1 MGSDDRGR
9 GPRTMR
15 GLRVLALL
23 LLLPIATTLALPAAG
38 MAKVPRTGG
47 ASPAGG
53 VDSLWVG
60 DRPGTSV
67 SGATFAVCPG
77 PTSQASIDTC
87 FATWTFFSELQNR
100 QAWAT
105 DGTDVYAT
113 GSIGGGYFAVERCP
127 VAGLGTG
134 CARAIRLSAESDA
147 IAAYAGTYW
156 YGQNDGSIY
165 RCDSTDTC
173 VLLDDAVDRPVK
185 SLFYANGVL
194 YAGLGGTSKQQ
205 GILWKCDPDT
215 ANQCTNLDT
224 YGNTFATSFSAG
236 GGYLWALLSNG
247 ILWRCDP
254 VTVNDC
260 ADWGTPGSGQVTS
273 DGAGTNYVASWQG
286 ILACPQVAT
295 GTCTTTAITSG
306 ANSVAAWNGSFFAA
320 MGKYPPSIYTGGT
333 PYAYDGTH
341 WAYANLLYLPAGG
354 PVGVGGVRVAIGA
367 GTVNRFLRA
376 RCAEADATP
385 RATVRIRGPHR
396 THRTFHLQVCR
407 LLDGT
412 TIRKR
417 VDLLDP
423 GEYRVVVRAG
433 AHKGAATFT
442 VEPDTTVK
450 VPVTMKRVIG

>member
-53 VDSLWVG
+53 VDTLWVG

-67 SGATFAVCPG
+67 SGATFSVCAG

-156 YGQNDGSIY
+156 YGQNAGRIY

-224 YGNTFATSFSAG
+224 YGNTFASSFSAG
-236 GGYLWALLSNG
+236 GGYLWALLTNG

-295 GTCTTTAITSG
+295 GTCTTTAITSV

-320 MGKYPPSIYTGGT
+320 MGKYPPSLYTGGT

-354 PVGVGGVRVAIGA
+354 PVGVGGARMTISAPELTA
-367 GTVNRFLRA
+367 RMEH
-376 RCAEADATP
+376 RCARSETTP
-385 RATVRIRGPHR
+385 RARIRIVGPNGMR
-396 THRTFHLQVCR
+396 KVTHFRVCR
-407 LLDGT
+407 LRGDGVY
-412 TIRKR
+412 R
-417 VDLLDP
+417 VLHDLLDP
-423 GEYRVVVRAG
+423 GLYTVRIRSGRHRGQAS
-433 AHKGAATFT
+433 FT
-442 VEPDTTVK
+442 VEPDTT
-450 VPVTMKRVIG
+450 KRVSVAIAPAR